1 LRRDTGMH
9 CIARHWWSTVSPRQL
24 VRREVLL
31 SARAESA
38 AAARTQ
44 GRPLIE
50 ELPDGPRGASAA
62 VSSSGHAQRADALS
76 TTTAPVAHATSGA
89 ALRDRVGPAVAG
101 EERDQSSQLRPS
113 GLRKGFFA
121 GKKPAKG
128 ILKKAPGTQPAA
140 ADPPAG
146 RHGPRISP
154 ALLHK
159 TGPTT
164 SEQAAFSGVV
174 QERMTS
180 TRPEG
185 QLVSSAPM
193 AGGGRPKVSKFK
205 ARMMQ
210 DRQE

>member
-1 LRRDTGMH
+1 
-9 CIARHWWSTVSPRQL
+9 

-31 SARAESA
+31 SARAESS
-38 AAARTQ
+38 AAARTP

-62 VSSSGHAQRADALS
+62 VSSSGHAQRADEVS
-76 TTTAPVAHATSGA
+76 PTTAPVAHPTSGA
-89 ALRDRVGPAVAG
+89 ALRDFAGPSVAG
-101 EERDQSSQLRPS
+101 KERDQSSQLRPS
-113 GLRKGFFA
+113 GLRKGFLA
-121 GKKPAKG
+121 GKRPAKG
-128 ILKKAPGTQPAA
+128 ILKKAPGSQPAA

-154 ALLHK
+154 ALVHK

-174 QERMTS
+174 QERLTS

-185 QLVSSAPM
+185 QPVPSAPM
-193 AGGGRPKVSKFK
+193 VGSGRPRVSKFR
-205 ARMMQ
+205 ARLMQ